1 MKVKKKNN
9 KNVMSKQ
16 DKVDSKLYK
25 KQFEKD
31 LKKKLKEQGINEE
44 WMKNHLIIDTL
55 AD

>member
-1 MKVKKKNN
+1 MKVKKKN
-9 KNVMSKQ
+9 KKA
-16 DKVDSKLYK
+16 DSKLFK
-25 KQFEKD
+25 KQFEAD

>member
-1 MKVKKKNN
+1 MKVKKKKN
-9 KNVMSKQ
+9 KVN
-16 DKVDSKLYK
+16 SKLFK
-25 KQFEKD
+25 KQFEED